1 MGRHRKVCQVLST
14 VAEANRPNLPVDH
27 HKQDRTIGG
36 TKLDYMP
43 DEYAPGRRLDRELKA
58 KARTMISKPFLA
70 MGRTGKGIVPIVN
83 YLGGGWLQGAVR
95 GCRVW

>member
-1 MGRHRKVCQVLST
+1 
-14 VAEANRPNLPVDH
+14 
-27 HKQDRTIGG
+27 
-36 TKLDYMP
+36 MP

-83 YLGGGWLQGAVR
+83 YLGGGWLQGAVAGSEGLQGGR
-95 GCRVW
+95 GRR